1 MSVSPTQ
8 HDNGS
13 SDGADG
19 ALTVVKCF
27 GQGRWGNRSEPPETV
42 RRLLNVVHPALAPV
56 QGFWIDNGDGCLA
69 RAFVPGRPVTAM
81 QSDTSPADL
90 KRYFIQLAG
99 GVAALHAAGLVHG
112 NIKPGNVFI
121 AAGQAVLADGGLNEI
136 RREIGDPV
144 VRTMEDRAFLPPE
157 AHEERFPHPRDDL
170 YALGI
175 LLSQLTAGLSLPPEW
190 SQLIERA
197 VAPDP
202 SARFQSATKLREAL
216 LRLSAGAPPESG
228 ALPAEP
234 IEPAPVDSDLPGT
247 AERSGSAHLRLVL
260 GAVLLGPLILVL
272 VSLLASAALLRSH
285 DPAGAAGTTIRV
297 WARSTDGA
305 AAVSSGSPLTIHWT
319 AQQDSV
325 RYRLQIALASIGFRH
340 PVLQTDL
347 RSLSY
352 TVELPGAALYAIR
365 VRPRISDTWLPFT
378 APLRV
383 RVTFP
388 TLHAPLLRSPGPGA
402 IAPASTIRFCWSGVP
417 AATSYVLRVTG
428 HAPIA
433 TTNTCRTLRLAPGSY
448 TWRVAVVAGAIG
460 TYADSTTRPRSLTV
474 VSPTPIPLPT
484 AEPPALQQPA
494 PQVPPAAPVQSTPPK
509 PAAPR
514 PAAPQPAP
522 APAQPSSPT
531 GSSNSTCI
539 AFVSC

>member
-8 HDNGS
+8 HDDGS
-13 SDGADG
+13 SDGTDG
-19 ALTVVKCF
+19 ASTVVKRF

-56 QGFWIDNGDGCLA
+56 QDFWIDNGAGCLA
-69 RAFVPGRPVTAM
+69 RAFVPGRPVAAM
-81 QSDTSPADL
+81 QNDTTPADL

-121 AAGQAVLADGGLNEI
+121 AAGQAVLADGVLNEI
-136 RREIGDPV
+136 RREIGDPM

-157 AHEERFPHPRDDL
+157 AREERFADPRNDL

-216 LRLSAGAPPESG
+216 LRLSVGSPPESG

-247 AERSGSAHLRLVL
+247 AERSASAHLRLAL
-260 GAVLLGPLILVL
+260 GAILLAPLILVL
-272 VSLLASAALLRSH
+272 VSLLASAALLRNH

-297 WARSTDGA
+297 WARSTDG
-305 AAVSSGSPLTIHWT
+305 VSSGSPLTIHWT

-388 TLHAPLLRSPGPGA
+388 TLRAPLLRSPDPGT
-402 IAPASTIRFCWSGVP
+402 ITPASAIRFCWSGVP
-417 AATSYVLRVTG
+417 AATSYVLHVTG

-448 TWRVAVVAGAIG
+448 TWRVAVVAGAMG
-460 TYADSTTRPRSLTV
+460 TYADPITRPRSLTV

-494 PQVPPAAPVQSTPPK
+494 PQAPPAAPVQSAPPQ
-509 PAAPR
+509 
-514 PAAPQPAP
+514 PAAPQPAAPQSAP
-522 APAQPSSPT
+522 APAEPSSPA
-531 GSSNSTCI
+531 GSSSSTCI
-539 AFVSC
+539 PFVSC